1 MEVFRRKLLDEGSG
15 WAFFGLDWRRPSPR
29 IKHNPVPV
37 SNMRKAF
44 GILLGAATM
53 AFTIASAESKTQ
65 LHVVVAYYSAATQG
79 IFEAMAKDF
88 TDEHPDVD
96 IKIEVVPWDN
106 LEQRL
111 TTDIAGGTAPDIA
124 MIGTRW
130 LVDFVKND
138 VAEPLDSYVTA
149 EFKGRFLENFL
160 VPSTISGKLY
170 GLPVA
175 ASARAMYFNKDLLA
189 RTGIKD
195 PPENW
200 DTLVADAK
208 KIKTLGNEIYG
219 FALQGKEIE
228 TDAYWYYSLWSHGGE
243 LIEGTESGI
252 ASPAAIAALSLYRNL
267 IDEGL
272 TEPNPTGYN
281 RQDIERLF
289 KQGRIGMI
297 LTGPWLRGQ
306 IKTDAPNLNYGI
318 APIPAGTTKATYAVT
333 DSLMLFKSSQQKKI
347 AWQFLSEA
355 AFNSKWRIE
364 FTTKEGFLP
373 VTKVEAEQPQFIN
386 DPQLKAFT
394 DMLPYAHFAPLI
406 PNWEQIADTTIRAL
420 QKVYTGEAK
429 PEAAL
434 MEASQSINSIL
445 QQ

>member
-1 MEVFRRKLLDEGSG
+1 MG
-15 WAFFGLDWRRPSPR
+15 
-29 IKHNPVPV
+29 
-37 SNMRKAF
+37 KAL
-44 GILLGAATM
+44 GILLGIATM
-53 AFTIASAESKTQ
+53 AFAIDSAEAKTQ
-65 LHVVVAYYSAATQG
+65 LRVVVAYYSAATQG
-79 IFEAMAKDF
+79 IFEGMAKDF
-88 TDEHPDVD
+88 SAAHPDVD
-96 IKIEVVPWDN
+96 VKIEVVQWDN

-111 TTDIAGGTAPDIA
+111 TTDIAGGTAPDLA

-130 LVDFVKND
+130 LVDFIKND
-138 VAEPLDSYVTA
+138 VAEPLDSYLTP
-149 EFKGRFLENFL
+149 EFKARFLENFL
-160 VPSTISGKLY
+160 GPSTIGGKLY

-175 ASARAMYFNKDLLA
+175 ASARAMYYNKDLLA
-189 RTGIKD
+189 KAGIKD

-208 KIKTLGNEIYG
+208 KMKALGNDIYG

-228 TDAYWYYSLWSHGGE
+228 TDAYWYYSLWTHRGE
-243 LIEGTESGI
+243 LIERTKSGI
-252 ASPAAIAALSLYRNL
+252 ASPAAVAALSLYRSL

-281 RQDIERLF
+281 RQDVERLF

-318 APIPAGTTKATYAVT
+318 APIPAGTTKATYGVT
-333 DSLMLFKSSQQKKI
+333 DSMMLFKSSPQKKV

-355 AFNSKWRIE
+355 AFNPKWRIE
-364 FTTKEGFLP
+364 FTTKESFLP
-373 VTKVEAEQPQFIN
+373 VTKVEAEQPQFSN

-434 MEASQSINSIL
+434 KEAAGSIDSIL
-445 QQ
+445 QQQ

>member
-1 MEVFRRKLLDEGSG
+1 MG
-15 WAFFGLDWRRPSPR
+15 
-29 IKHNPVPV
+29 
-37 SNMRKAF
+37 KAL
-44 GILLGAATM
+44 GILLGIATTAFAM
-53 AFTIASAESKTQ
+53 ASVEAKTQ
-65 LHVVVAYYSAATQG
+65 LRVVVAYYSAATQG
-79 IFEAMAKDF
+79 IFEGMAKDF
-88 TDEHPDVD
+88 NAAHPDVD
-96 IKIEVVPWDN
+96 VKIEVVQWDN

-138 VAEPLDSYVTA
+138 VAEPLDSYLTP
-149 EFKGRFLENFL
+149 EFKARFLENFL
-160 VPSTISGKLY
+160 RPSTINGKLY

-175 ASARAMYFNKDLLA
+175 ASARAMYYNKDLLVKA
-189 RTGIKD
+189 GIKD
-195 PPENW
+195 PPDNW
-200 DTLVADAK
+200 DTLTADAK
-208 KIKTLGNEIYG
+208 KIKALGNDVYG

-228 TDAYWYYSLWSHGGE
+228 TDAYWYYSLWTHSSE
-243 LIEGTESGI
+243 LIEQTKSGI
-252 ASPAAIAALSLYRNL
+252 ASPAAVAALSLYRGL

-318 APIPAGTTKATYAVT
+318 APIPAGTTKATYGVT
-333 DSLMLFKSSQQKKI
+333 DSLMLFQSSKEKKV

-355 AFNSKWRIE
+355 AFNPKWRIE

-373 VTKVEAEQPQFIN
+373 VTKVEAEQPQFTN

-406 PNWEQIADTTIRAL
+406 PNWEQIADTTITAL

-434 MEASQSINSIL
+434 KEAAGSIDSIL
-445 QQ
+445 QQQ

>member
-1 MEVFRRKLLDEGSG
+1 MHKGLGIFLGTAAL
-15 WAFFGLDWRRPSPR
+15 AF
-29 IKHNPVPV
+29 
-37 SNMRKAF
+37 A
-44 GILLGAATM
+44 
-53 AFTIASAESKTQ
+53 IASAEAKTQ
-65 LHVVVAYYSAATQG
+65 LRVVVAYYSAATQG
-79 IFEAMAKDF
+79 IFEGMAKDF
-88 TDEHPDVD
+88 STAHPEADV
-96 IKIEVVPWDN
+96 KVEVVQWDN

-138 VAEPLDSYVTA
+138 IAEPLDSYITA
-149 EFKGRFLENFL
+149 EFKARFNENFMT
-160 VPSTISGKLY
+160 PSTINGKLY

-175 ASARAMYFNKDLLA
+175 ASARAMYYNKDLLA
-189 RTGIKD
+189 KAELKD

-200 DTLVADAK
+200 DALVADAK
-208 KIKTLGNEIYG
+208 KIKALGNDLYG

-228 TDAYWYYSLWSHGGE
+228 TDAYWYYSLWTHGGE
-243 LIEGTESGI
+243 LIEGGKSGL
-252 ASPAAIAALSLYRNL
+252 ASPAAIAALSLYRSM
-267 IDEGL
+267 IDQGL
-272 TEPNPTGYN
+272 TEPDPTGYN

-289 KQGRIGMI
+289 KQGRIGII

-318 APIPAGTTKATYAVT
+318 APIPAGSTKATYGVT
-333 DSLMLFKSSQQKKI
+333 DDLMVFKSSQQKKL
-347 AWQFLSEA
+347 AWQFLTET
-355 AFNSKWRIE
+355 AFSPKWRIE

-373 VTKVEAEQPQFIN
+373 VTKVEAEQPQFTS

-394 DMLPYAHFAPLI
+394 EMLPYAHFAPPI
-406 PNWEQIADTTIRAL
+406 PNWEQMADTTIRAL

-434 MEASQSINSIL
+434 KEAAASIDSIL